1 LAHDEHNGC
10 SQLFE
15 WVRASDRG
23 IVAPPREPARGPVC
37 PCTVPPVGV
46 DVGTASAPAGPLT
59 RHRWATGT
67 VATAVAVAVA
77 IVIAGIL
84 IAVPLVDGQTLASY
98 TADDSY
104 ISFRYS
110 DNLANGH
117 GPVWNTV
124 GPRADGYTSALWMAL
139 VAVPTAVGADPA
151 VAAKVLGLLAGAL
164 IVLVLGVSGGR
175 RAPLARAVAIGA
187 LVLSPAFLTLTVQ
200 GLETTLA
207 ALMATLAAWT
217 LVRTIRSPSNGNL
230 AAFNVACLLAVLTR
244 PDTIPYV
251 TVCLIGLGAWL
262 LWKRDRAVF
271 LRALAWT
278 AGALLLPGA
287 VWALWRWSYYGYPL
301 PNTAYAKRSDQ
312 LIDAGSRH
320 NVKTFVTTF
329 AWPYLLAI
337 AVLAVRAASRAR
349 RQADP
354 GFSWAIGVA
363 LCASLAFLF
372 TGLFFSPIQ
381 GDLWRFQMPVF
392 PVLLLCGVLLA
403 ARDDGASELGLRG
416 RFRVLPWIAAAAL
429 AAFALTSLGTV
440 RTEVRGRWTYDRVQ
454 AGKALAPF
462 AHDGLTMFITES
474 GAIPYYSGWR
484 AHDLLG
490 LNDHFIAQHGARAG
504 YVAALNPALLQFVIK
519 PGAAGGP
526 PYDVFRQLLGTGR
539 YELASATVK
548 TNADLKP
555 GGIPQAHFYFVRRD
569 ARRAAEIVA
578 ALRGMPRVLRLPP
591 GVTDRT
597 ATLLGYSK

>member
-1 LAHDEHNGC
+1 M
-10 SQLFE
+10 
-15 WVRASDRG
+15 
-23 IVAPPREPARGPVC
+23 
-37 PCTVPPVGV
+37 T
-46 DVGTASAPAGPLT
+46 
-59 RHRWATGT
+59 
-67 VATAVAVAVA
+67 VA
-77 IVIAGIL
+77 IVIAGML

-110 DNLANGH
+110 DNLADGH
-117 GPVWNTV
+117 GPVWNAV

-164 IVLVLGVSGGR
+164 IVLVLGVAGGR
-175 RAPLARAVAIGA
+175 RALLARAIAIGA
-187 LVLSPAFLTLTVQ
+187 LVLSPTFLTLTVQ

-217 LVRTIRSPSNGNL
+217 LVRAIRSPSHRNL
-230 AAFNVACLLAVLTR
+230 AAFNVTCLLAVLTR

-251 TVCLIGLGAWL
+251 TVCLVGLGAWL
-262 LWKRDRAVF
+262 LWTRERAVF

-278 AGALLLPGA
+278 GGALLLPGA
-287 VWALWRWSYYGYPL
+287 LWALWRWSYYGYPL

-312 LIDAGSRH
+312 LIDPGSRH
-320 NVKTFVTTF
+320 NVKTFFTTF
-329 AWPYLLAI
+329 AWPYLLAV
-337 AVLAVRAASRAR
+337 AVLTVRAAPRAR

-354 GFSWAIGVA
+354 GFSWGIGVA

-403 ARDDGASELGLRG
+403 ARDDGAAELGLRG

-462 AHDGLTMFITES
+462 ANDGMTMFITES

-490 LNDHFIAQHGARAG
+490 LNDHFIAQHGARPG
-504 YVAALNPALLQFVIK
+504 YVAALNPDVLQFVLR
-519 PGAAGGP
+519 PGAVAGP
-526 PYDVFRQLLGTGR
+526 PYDAVRALVSSGR
-539 YELASATVK
+539 YTFATATVK
-548 TNADLKP
+548 TNSELKP

-569 ARRAAEIVA
+569 APRAAAVLS
-578 ALRGMPRVLRLPP
+578 ALRGMPHVLRLPP
-591 GVTDRT
+591 AAANRT
-597 ATLLGYSK
+597 AALMGYRG